1 MLRGESKN
9 RKLPTRFHP
18 DHNHGKATVKEWCR
32 IINAYEFL
40 LGPKRRAFFDE
51 LSVRTGS
58 RPDHNKENN
67 PFKEYQETNYGNR
80 DS

>member
-1 MLRGESKN
+1 M
-9 RKLPTRFHP
+9 
-18 DHNHGKATVKEWCR
+18 
-32 IINAYEFL
+32 INAYEFL

-67 PFKEYQETNYGNR
+67 PFKEYQKTNYGTR